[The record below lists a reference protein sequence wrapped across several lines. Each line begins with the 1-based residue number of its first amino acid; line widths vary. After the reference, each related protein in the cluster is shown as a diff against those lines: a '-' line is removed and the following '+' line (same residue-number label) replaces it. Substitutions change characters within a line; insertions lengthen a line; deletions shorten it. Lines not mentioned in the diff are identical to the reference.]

1 MIDTSVKLK
10 ILRNKFV
17 STIQLGQLVLL
28 EPPFQVMK
36 RLVLLKHVL
45 WSCFKRILNN
55 VLVC

>member
-1 MIDTSVKLK
+1 MIDTSVKHK

-28 EPPFQVMK
+28 EPPSQVMK
-36 RLVLLKHVL
+36 RLVHVL

-55 VLVC
+55 VLAC